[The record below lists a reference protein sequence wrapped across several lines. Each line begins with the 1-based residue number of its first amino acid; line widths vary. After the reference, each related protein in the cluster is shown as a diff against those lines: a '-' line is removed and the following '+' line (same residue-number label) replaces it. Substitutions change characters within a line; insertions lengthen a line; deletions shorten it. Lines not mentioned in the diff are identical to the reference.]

1 MAYLSSL
8 SCDQFF
14 LEFSFI
20 SIIVSGSS
28 KGKQKSSEF
37 VTKEKTHHPIWLL
50 QFNQQCT
57 SSSSHPKKN
66 CHCVR
71 PSMTFTTFCSFL
83 DKVTILKAHSRLKLG
98 KKVQLVPLKKYWGGK
113 CFIKSPAKCRTSVS
127 EIIQIPKRL
136 ITLKYRSHFLQKI
149 LLYTAYIRLATCH
162 SIGETISFLIL
173 VIYIDNEM
181 HFF

>member
-1 MAYLSSL
+1 MLYHYTTILIIFSLNIALKKCKLVAYLSSL

-57 SSSSHPKKN
+57 SSIAVIPKKLSL
-66 CHCVR
+66 CPPIDDIYYFLLFFGQSDHPQSSECAEMR
-71 PSMTFTTFCSFL
+71 KKSPISTT
-83 DKVTILKAHSRLKLG
+83 KKILG
-98 KKVQLVPLKKYWGGK
+98 ENVPLNQNLSFWNN
-113 CFIKSPAKCRTSVS
+113 SDPEV
-127 EIIQIPKRL
+127 II
-136 ITLKYRSHFLQKI
+136 
-149 LLYTAYIRLATCH
+149 
-162 SIGETISFLIL
+162 
-173 VIYIDNEM
+173 
-181 HFF
+181 